1 MLNTSGPSFVLQ
13 LCPHR
18 AYRESANR
26 RQYHNASNTILQ
38 HHFALIAHKKMA
50 QDYMNLMRI
59 KTHTYTHTHPF
70 NGPFPGPPKC
80 AGTRKVKPIWNFLKQ
95 ETVRGSG
102 ISWVICMSAP
112 CSRQTTTP
120 APHHF
125 VFTGQMPFLPP
136 NQQRQSTE
144 GNLSRIQNS
153 IIISHS

>member
-1 MLNTSGPSFVLQ
+1 MLNTSGLSFVLQ

-50 QDYMNLMRI
+50 QDLHESHKN
-59 KTHTYTHTHPF
+59 KNTHIHTHPF

-80 AGTRKVKPIWNFLKQ
+80 AGTRKVKPIWILLKQ

-144 GNLSRIQNS
+144 GKLTRIQNS